1 VVATRGAPSMGQ
13 GVRQTKGR
21 REQERGSRTYDRPIY
36 RKAAGALLFLAGA
49 VILMGI
55 ITAEV
60 LYPADYSTAGN
71 TVSDLGGT
79 RPSEGGV
86 VLQPSATV
94 FDATM
99 VVSGVMIVA
108 AAYGLHRAFG
118 RRAVT
123 IPTGLL
129 GLGVLGVGIFPG
141 NTGLHPIFALLAFV
155 SGGVAAIL
163 SYKVSVSP
171 LRYVVVV
178 LGAIALL
185 MLVLGILGAPQPDGM
200 GLLGNEG
207 PIVALGPGGLERWV
221 AYPVV
226 LWLTAFGGYL
236 MGPMRSQRPVT

>member
-1 VVATRGAPSMGQ
+1 VVTARGAPSTGQ
-13 GVRQTKGR
+13 GARQTGDR
-21 REQERGSRTYDRPIY
+21 QEQERGSRAHDRTIF
-36 RKAAGALLFLAGA
+36 RKAAGALHFLAGA
-49 VILMGI
+49 VVLMGI
-55 ITAEV
+55 ITAEA

-108 AAYGLHRAFG
+108 AAFSFHRASG

-123 IPTGLL
+123 IPTALL
-129 GLGVLGVGIFPG
+129 GLGVFGVGIFPG

-155 SGGVAAIL
+155 AGGVAAIL
-163 SYKVSVSP
+163 SYRASASP
-171 LRYVVVV
+171 LRYIVAAI
-178 LGAIALL
+178 GAIALL

-200 GLLGNEG
+200 GLLGNAG
-207 PIVALGPGGLERWV
+207 PIAALGPGGVERWV

-236 MGPMRSQRPVT
+236 MGPVHSERPVT

>member
-1 VVATRGAPSMGQ
+1 MVAARGAPSSGQ
-13 GVRQTKGR
+13 GVRQTSDR
-21 REQERGSRTYDRPIY
+21 HERERENRTYDRPVY

-49 VILMGI
+49 AILMGI

-60 LYPADYSTAGN
+60 LYPADYSTAAN
-71 TVSDLGGT
+71 TVSDLGGS

-86 VLQPSATV
+86 VLQPSATI

-108 AAYGLHRAFG
+108 AAYGLQRAFG
-118 RRAVT
+118 RRVVT
-123 IPTGLL
+123 IPIALL

-155 SGGVAAIL
+155 SGGLAAIL
-163 SYKVSVSP
+163 SYKASVSP
-171 LRYVVVV
+171 LRYIVVA

-185 MLVLGILGAPQPDGM
+185 MLVLGIVGAPQPDGM
-200 GLLGNEG
+200 GLLGNSG
-207 PIVALGPGGLERWV
+207 PIAALGAGGVERWI

-236 MGPMRSQRPVT
+236 MGSVRPERPVT

>member
-1 VVATRGAPSMGQ
+1 
-13 GVRQTKGR
+13 
-21 REQERGSRTYDRPIY
+21 
-36 RKAAGALLFLAGA
+36 LHFLAGA
-49 VILMGI
+49 VVLMGI
-55 ITAEV
+55 ITAEA

-86 VLQPSATV
+86 VLQPSTTV

-108 AAYGLHRAFG
+108 AAFSFHRASG

-123 IPTGLL
+123 IPTALL
-129 GLGVLGVGIFPG
+129 GLGVFGVGIFPG

-155 SGGVAAIL
+155 AGGVAAIL
-163 SYKVSVSP
+163 SYRASASP
-171 LRYVVVV
+171 LRYIVAAI
-178 LGAIALL
+178 GAIALL

-200 GLLGNEG
+200 GLLGNAG
-207 PIVALGPGGLERWV
+207 PIAALGPGGVERWV

-236 MGPMRSQRPVT
+236 MGPVHSERPVT

>member
-1 VVATRGAPSMGQ
+1 MAARGAPSTRE
-13 GVRQTKGR
+13 GVRQTEDR
-21 REQERGSRTYDRPIY
+21 QERDSLAYDRPIY

-60 LYPADYSTAGN
+60 LYPADYSTASN
-71 TVSDLGGT
+71 TVSDLGGS
-79 RPSEGGV
+79 RPSEGGI
-86 VLQPSATV
+86 VLQPSATI

-108 AAYGLHRAFG
+108 AAFSFHRASG

-123 IPTGLL
+123 IPTALL

-155 SGGVAAIL
+155 CGGVAAIL
-163 SYKVSVSP
+163 SYKASASP
-171 LRYVVVV
+171 MRYVVVS

-185 MLVLGILGAPQPDGM
+185 MLVLAILGAPQPDGM
-200 GLLGNEG
+200 GLLGNGG
-207 PIVALGPGGLERWV
+207 PVAALGPGGMERWV

-236 MGPMRSQRPVT
+236 MGPLHSEHPVT

>member
-1 VVATRGAPSMGQ
+1 MAAKGAPSTGQ
-13 GVRQTKGR
+13 SVRQLADR
-21 REQERGSRTYDRPIY
+21 REQERGSRAHDRPIY

-55 ITAEV
+55 ITAEA
-60 LYPADYSTAGN
+60 LYPAEYSTAGN

-79 RPSEGGV
+79 LPSEGGV

-108 AAYGLHRAFG
+108 AALSFHLASG

-123 IPTGLL
+123 IPTALL

-163 SYKVSVSP
+163 SYKASDSP
-171 LRYVVVV
+171 LRYIMVAF
-178 LGAIALL
+178 GTIPLL

-200 GLLGNEG
+200 GLFGDAG
-207 PIVALGPGGLERWV
+207 PIAALGSGGMERWV

-226 LWLTAFGGYL
+226 LWLAAFGGYL
-236 MGPMRSQRPVT
+236 MGPVHSERPLM

>member
-1 VVATRGAPSMGQ
+1 VVAARGAPSTGQ
-13 GVRQTKGR
+13 GVRQTADR
-21 REQERGSRTYDRPIY
+21 QEQERGSRAYDRPTF

-49 VILMGI
+49 VVLMGI
-55 ITAEV
+55 ITAEA
-60 LYPADYSTAGN
+60 LYSADYSTAAN

-108 AAYGLHRAFG
+108 AALSLQLASG
-118 RRAVT
+118 RRALT
-123 IPTGLL
+123 IPTALL

-155 SGGVAAIL
+155 AGGLAAIL
-163 SYKVSVSP
+163 SYKASDSP
-171 LRYVVVV
+171 LRYIVVA
-178 LGAIALL
+178 LGATTLL

-200 GLLGNEG
+200 GLLGNAG
-207 PIVALGPGGLERWV
+207 PIAALGSGGMERWV

-226 LWLTAFGGYL
+226 LWLTTFGGYL
-236 MGPMRSQRPVT
+236 MGPVHSERPVT

>member
-1 VVATRGAPSMGQ
+1 MAARGAPSTRQ
-13 GVRQTKGR
+13 GVRQTEDR
-21 REQERGSRTYDRPIY
+21 QERDILAYDRPIY
-36 RKAAGALLFLAGA
+36 RKATGALLFLAGA

-71 TVSDLGGT
+71 TVSDLGGS

-86 VLQPSATV
+86 VLQPSATI

-108 AAYGLHRAFG
+108 AAYGLDRSFG

-123 IPTGLL
+123 IPTALL

-163 SYKVSVSP
+163 SYKASASP
-171 LRYVVVV
+171 MRYVVVA

-200 GLLGNEG
+200 GLFGNEG
-207 PIVALGPGGLERWV
+207 PIAALGPGGLERWV

-226 LWLTAFGGYL
+226 LWLAAFGGYL
-236 MGPMRSQRPVT
+236 MGPGHSERPVT

>member
-1 VVATRGAPSMGQ
+1 VAARGAPSSGQ
-13 GVRQTKGR
+13 GVRQTADR
-21 REQERGSRTYDRPIY
+21 HEQERGGRAYDRPSY
-36 RKAAGALLFLAGA
+36 RKATGALLFLAGA
-49 VILMGI
+49 VVLMGI
-55 ITAEV
+55 ITAEA

-71 TVSDLGGT
+71 TVSDLGGS

-86 VLQPSATV
+86 VLQPSATI

-99 VVSGVMIVA
+99 VVSGVMIMA

-123 IPTGLL
+123 IPTALL
-129 GLGVLGVGIFPG
+129 GLGVLGVGFFPG

-171 LRYVVVV
+171 LRYIVVA
-178 LGAIALL
+178 LGATALL
-185 MLVLGILGAPQPDGM
+185 MLVLGIVGAPQPDGM
-200 GLLGNEG
+200 GLLGNAG
-207 PIVALGPGGLERWV
+207 PIAALGAGGVERWV

-226 LWLTAFGGYL
+226 LWLTVFGGYL
-236 MGPMRSQRPVT
+236 MGPLRPERPIT

>member
-1 VVATRGAPSMGQ
+1 VVAARGAPSTEN
-13 GVRQTKGR
+13 GVRQTGNR
-21 REQERGSRTYDRPIY
+21 WEQERGSRAYDRPIY

-49 VILMGI
+49 VVLMGI
-55 ITAEV
+55 ITAEA
-60 LYPADYSTAGN
+60 LYPADYSTAAN

-79 RPSEGGV
+79 RPSEGV

-108 AAYGLHRAFG
+108 AALSFHLASG
-118 RRAVT
+118 RSAVT
-123 IPTGLL
+123 IPTALL

-163 SYKVSVSP
+163 SYKASESP
-171 LRYVVVV
+171 LRYIVVA
-178 LGAIALL
+178 LGTSALL
-185 MLVLGILGAPQPDGM
+185 MLVLGILLAPQPDGM
-200 GLLGNEG
+200 GLLGNAG
-207 PIVALGPGGLERWV
+207 PIAALGSGGMERWV

-236 MGPMRSQRPVT
+236 MSPVHSERPVT

>member
-1 VVATRGAPSMGQ
+1 VVAARGAPSTGQ
-13 GVRQTKGR
+13 GARQTADR
-21 REQERGSRTYDRPIY
+21 QEQERSSRAYDRIIF

-49 VILMGI
+49 VVLMGI
-55 ITAEV
+55 ITAEA

-118 RRAVT
+118 RRALT
-123 IPTGLL
+123 IPTTLL

-155 SGGVAAIL
+155 AGGVAAIL
-163 SYKVSVSP
+163 SYRASASP
-171 LRYVVVV
+171 LRYIVAA

-185 MLVLGILGAPQPDGM
+185 MLVLGILGTPQPDGM
-200 GLLGNEG
+200 GLLGNAG
-207 PIVALGPGGLERWV
+207 PIAALGPGGVERWV

-236 MGPMRSQRPVT
+236 MGPVHSERLVT

>member
-1 VVATRGAPSMGQ
+1 MAARGAPSSGQ
-13 GVRQTKGR
+13 GVRQTSDR
-21 REQERGSRTYDRPIY
+21 REQDRGSRAYDRPIY

-55 ITAEV
+55 ITAEA

-71 TVSDLGGT
+71 TVSDLGGS

-123 IPTGLL
+123 IPTALL

-155 SGGVAAIL
+155 SGGLAAIL
-163 SYKVSVSP
+163 SYKASASP
-171 LRYVVVV
+171 MRYVVVA
-178 LGAIALL
+178 LGVIALL

-200 GLLGNEG
+200 GLFGDAG
-207 PIVALGPGGLERWV
+207 PIAALGSGGMERWV

-226 LWLTAFGGYL
+226 LWLAAFGGYL
-236 MGPMRSQRPVT
+236 MGPVHSERPVT

>member
-1 VVATRGAPSMGQ
+1 M
-13 GVRQTKGR
+13 
-21 REQERGSRTYDRPIY
+21 
-36 RKAAGALLFLAGA
+36 LFLAGA
-49 VILMGI
+49 VVLMGI
-55 ITAEV
+55 ITAEA
-60 LYPADYSTAGN
+60 LYPADYNTAGN

-86 VLQPSATV
+86 VLQPSASV

-108 AAYGLHRAFG
+108 AALSFHLASG

-123 IPTGLL
+123 IPTALL

-163 SYKVSVSP
+163 SYKASDSP
-171 LRYVVVV
+171 LRYIVVA
-178 LGAIALL
+178 LGATALL
-185 MLVLGILGAPQPDGM
+185 MLTLGILGAPQPDGM
-200 GLLGNEG
+200 SLFGDAG
-207 PIVALGPGGLERWV
+207 PIAALGSGGMERWV

-226 LWLTAFGGYL
+226 LWLSAFGGYL
-236 MGPMRSQRPVT
+236 MGPVHSERPVT

>member
-1 VVATRGAPSMGQ
+1 
-13 GVRQTKGR
+13 
-21 REQERGSRTYDRPIY
+21 
-36 RKAAGALLFLAGA
+36 LLFLAGA
-49 VILMGI
+49 VVLMGI
-55 ITAEV
+55 ITAEA
-60 LYPADYSTAGN
+60 LYPADYNTAGN

-86 VLQPSATV
+86 VLQPSASV

-108 AAYGLHRAFG
+108 AALSFHLASG

-123 IPTGLL
+123 IPTALL

-141 NTGLHPIFALLAFV
+141 NTGLHPIFALLTFV

-163 SYKVSVSP
+163 SYKASDSP
-171 LRYVVVV
+171 LRYIVVA
-178 LGAIALL
+178 LGATALL

-200 GLLGNEG
+200 GLFGDAG
-207 PIVALGPGGLERWV
+207 PIAALGSGGMERWV

-226 LWLTAFGGYL
+226 LWLSAFGGYL
-236 MGPMRSQRPVT
+236 MGPVHSERPVTSG

>member
-1 VVATRGAPSMGQ
+1 MVAARGAPSTGQ
-13 GVRQTKGR
+13 GARQTGDR
-21 REQERGSRTYDRPIY
+21 QGQERGSRAYDRPIY
-36 RKAAGALLFLAGA
+36 WKAAGALLFLAGA

-55 ITAEV
+55 ITAEA
-60 LYPADYSTAGN
+60 LYPATYSTAGN

-99 VVSGVMIVA
+99 VLSGVMIVA

-118 RRAVT
+118 RRALT
-123 IPTGLL
+123 IPTALL
-129 GLGVLGVGIFPG
+129 GLGVFGVGIFPG

-155 SGGVAAIL
+155 AGGVAAIL
-163 SYKVSVSP
+163 SYSVSASP
-171 LRYVVVV
+171 LRYIVAA
-178 LGAIALL
+178 LGTIALL

-200 GLLGNEG
+200 GLLGNRG
-207 PIVALGPGGLERWV
+207 PIAALGAGGVERWV

-236 MGPMRSQRPVT
+236 MGPVHSERPVT